1 MYLYNKK
8 FNNKL
13 RYFERKDFYMRILI
27 AEDDLVERKFMEK
40 FLSQYGECDIAV
52 NGLEALDLFLS
63 ALKEEKPY
71 SLICLDIMMPKL
83 DGLKVLKAIRDI
95 EKEKG
100 MDQKTSARIILTTA
114 INDKETV
121 MESFDSGCG
130 AYAYKPIDV
139 EKFKEVIKKMG
150 LN

>member
-1 MYLYNKK
+1 
-8 FNNKL
+8 
-13 RYFERKDFYMRILI
+13 MRILI
-27 AEDDLVERKFMEK
+27 AEDDLIGRKFMEK

-52 NGLEALDLFLS
+52 NGIEALDLFLT

-100 MDQKTSARIILTTA
+100 IDEKTSAKIILTTA
-114 INDKETV
+114 INDKDTV
-121 MESFDSGCG
+121 MESFDTGCE
-130 AYAYKPIDV
+130 AYAGKPIDV
-139 EKFKEVIKKMG
+139 EKFKEVMRKMG
-150 LN
+150 LI